1 MLRLLSN
8 KRTLYRRKFCEGFC
22 KAGLTIFIVLVF
34 TVGRAVAGVNVPDWV
49 RQAAS
54 QPLGT
59 YPPETKA
66 VVLLDQTDYTV
77 TAPGDYIE
85 HSRWIVKIL
94 RPEGREE
101 GDLGL
106 DLSRGEKLNYV
117 HSWTLDGSGHE
128 YELKQKDFVEKSF
141 PSFIL
146 YEDIR
151 FLTA

>member
-1 MLRLLSN
+1 MLQLLSDV
-8 KRTLYRRKFCEGFC
+8 RAPRFQTLCASFC
-22 KAGLTIFIVLVF
+22 KAGLMAVIALVS
-34 TVGRAVAGVNVPDWV
+34 TAGPALGGVNVPDWV
-49 RQAAS
+49 RQVAA
-54 QPLGT
+54 QPIGA

-106 DLSRGEKLNYV
+106 DLSRGEKLTYV
-117 HSWTLDGSGHE
+117 HSWTLDGS
-128 YELKQKDFVEKSF
+128 
-141 PSFIL
+141 
-146 YEDIR
+146 
-151 FLTA
+151 